1 MPPRMC
7 PANKRSL
14 ALGDIAPRQT
24 EGRLSFVTDE
34 SPREESGGS
43 PDGTSTGPIPA
54 VSPAPAVTPVS
65 QAPAQPPAQP
75 TTPAG
80 YPNFVAYGSTP
91 PPPPPGPGA
100 AYGSAPAGG
109 PYGHAGQ
116 HARPHTKTAGRSG
129 LGLLGVIV
137 IATVVSLVV
146 GTFAGLAGYVIGR
159 AVDTTATP
167 ATVSAP
173 APQPSSIASDPIP
186 PDELPASI
194 AEMVSSVLPGVVSIA
209 IENNGDQGSGSGF
222 VIRPD
227 GYILTNNH
235 VAAPAADGG
244 SLTVFFENGDSAEA
258 EIVGRNSAYD
268 LAVLK
273 VEATDLPIVRL
284 GDSDQANVGDVAIA
298 IGAPL
303 GLEGTVTAGIISS
316 LDRPVTAGGQ
326 GEMAYINALQTDAA
340 INPGN
345 SGGPLLNSAGQ
356 VIGVNSAIATLAPSF
371 NGDAGSIGLGFAIP
385 VNSAKRIAEEIIATG
400 DSKTP
405 IIGVTLDTTYT
416 DGGSRISEVNPGGP
430 AEAAGLRN
438 GDVITALAGRETTDS
453 TELVVAI
460 RNFAPGDTVSIT
472 FLRGG
477 ESRTVDLVLGGSED
491 IG

>member
-1 MPPRMC
+1 VDDQRSPESEDPSQDSSSE
-7 PANKRSL
+7 PAR
-14 ALGDIAPRQT
+14 
-24 EGRLSFVTDE
+24 
-34 SPREESGGS
+34 
-43 PDGTSTGPIPA
+43 
-54 VSPAPAVTPVS
+54 
-65 QAPAQPPAQP
+65 
-75 TTPAG
+75 
-80 YPNFVAYGSTP
+80 YPNFVAYGASP
-91 PPPPPGPGA
+91 PSPPPPGSNPPYPA
-100 AYGSAPAGG
+100 ASPDPRSQPYASAGQY
-109 PYGHAGQ
+109 PYSGQ
-116 HARPHTKTAGRSG
+116 HAQARSKSG
-129 LGLLGVIV
+129 VGLLSVIV
-137 IATVVSLVV
+137 VATVVSLVV

-159 AVDTTATP
+159 AVDSSTPTTVA
-167 ATVSAP
+167 AP
-173 APQPSSIASDPIP
+173 APQPSTIAADPLP
-186 PDELPASI
+186 PDAIPESV
-194 AEMVSSVLPGVVSIA
+194 AEMVAAVLPGVVSIG

-222 VIRPD
+222 VIRAD

-244 SLTVFFENGDSAEA
+244 TLTVFFEDGESVEA

-273 VEATDLPIVRL
+273 VEAQDLPVVRL
-284 GDSDQANVGDVAIA
+284 GDSDQVTVGDVAIA

-303 GLEGTVTAGIISS
+303 GLDGTVTAGIISS
-316 LDRPVTAGGQ
+316 LDRAVTAGGQ

-356 VIGVNSAIATLAPSF
+356 VIGVNSAIATLAPSLT
-371 NGDAGSIGLGFAIP
+371 GEAGSIGLGFAIP
-385 VNSAKRIAEEIIATG
+385 VNSARRIAEEIIATG

-438 GDVITALAGRETTDS
+438 GDIITALADRETNDS

-460 RNFAPGDTVSIT
+460 RNFAPGDTVSVT

-477 ESRTVDLVLGGSED
+477 QSRTVDLVLGGSED